1 MWFSISDQIKIRNI
15 SCKKEKKHKLGN
27 ETGKRKRNISWK
39 KKKETLVSKRNRSL
53 EDKGF

>member
-1 MWFSISDQIKIRNI
+1 M
-15 SCKKEKKHKLGN
+15 KL
-27 ETGKRKRNISWK
+27 EKRKRSISWK